1 MPSSTPPKN
10 ASAPDATMIPAVD
23 PVTGKVTLGIP
34 GGKGGTVITARQA
47 GGLIDM
53 KLDVDPN
60 RAGVKP
66 ALQHLAK
73 AINVSFQ
80 TDVAE
85 NELESVYQAA
95 VVLCGEVRIIHREYF
110 GFRDTWFGQFGRF
123 IRSVGLTF
131 QGPDPASPEGQKRFE
146 ESGASSIR
154 GLLNLLGRKM
164 DLVTEYEDKVP
175 AYVEQLF
182 DRLESIGIIV
192 GWHREDWDIWT
203 TKVGL
208 DVRIAPKAK
217 ADAATS

>member
-1 MPSSTPPKN
+1 MV
-10 ASAPDATMIPAVD
+10 PAVD
-23 PVTGKVTLGIP
+23 PMTGRVGLAVPAGS
-34 GGKGGTVITARQA
+34 GVITARQA

-53 KLDVDPN
+53 KMDVDPN

-73 AINVSFQ
+73 AINVAFQ
-80 TDVAE
+80 TDFAE

-123 IRSVGLTF
+123 LRSVGLTF
-131 QGPDPASPEGQKRFE
+131 QGPDPASPEGRKRFE
-146 ESGASSIR
+146 ESGAASIR
-154 GLLNLLGRKM
+154 GLLNLLGRKL
-164 DLVTEYEDKVP
+164 DLVTEYENKVP

-182 DRLESIGIIV
+182 DRLESLGIIV

-208 DVRIAPKAK
+208 DVRIAPKPK
-217 ADAATS
+217 S

>member
-1 MPSSTPPKN
+1 MPASTPPKKDN
-10 ASAPDATMIPAVD
+10 TMVPAVD
-23 PVTGKVTLGIP
+23 PMTGKIGLAVPAGNN
-34 GGKGGTVITARQA
+34 VITARQA

-53 KLDVDPN
+53 KMDVDPK
-60 RAGVKP
+60 RVGEKA

-73 AINVSFQ
+73 AINVAFQ
-80 TDVAE
+80 SNFAE

-123 IRSVGLTF
+123 LRSVGLTF
-131 QGPDPASPEGQKRFE
+131 QGPDPASPEGRKRFE

-164 DLVTEYEDKVP
+164 DLVTEYENKVP

-182 DRLESIGIIV
+182 DRLESLGIIV
-192 GWHREDWDIWT
+192 GWHRDDWEIWT
-203 TKVGL
+203 TKIGL
-208 DVRIAPKAK
+208 DVRIAPKPTEP
-217 ADAATS
+217 AATKP

>member
-10 ASAPDATMIPAVD
+10 SSAPDATMIPAVD
-23 PVTGKVTLGIP
+23 PATGKVTLGIP
-34 GGKGGTVITARQA
+34 GGKSGTVITARQA

-95 VVLCGEVRIIHREYF
+95 VVLSGEVRIIHREYF

-123 IRSVGLTF
+123 LRSVGLTF
-131 QGPDPASPEGQKRFE
+131 QGPDPASPEGRKRFE
-146 ESGASSIR
+146 ESGAASIR
-154 GLLNLLGRKM
+154 GLLNLLGRKL
-164 DLVTEYEDKVP
+164 DLVTEYENKVP

-182 DRLESIGIIV
+182 DRLESIGIII